1 MIIEGNKVD
10 LMPITYSDIKNK
22 EYMAWLNNKKLLKYS
37 SQRFEKYNFNKLKNF
52 FLLTKKNNNFFYKIL
67 TKNNHFIGTI
77 LCTIDKNHK
86 SGNLGILIGNLKFQS
101 KGYGI
106 DAWSIAIK
114 YLQKKRKLKKIYA
127 GTLSCN
133 KPMLKI
139 FKKSKMTYETRFKK
153 HEIVNKKYYD
163 LIYYSVFTNS

>member
-10 LMPITYSDIKNK
+10 LIPITYSDIKNK
-22 EYMAWLNNKKLLKYS
+22 EYVAWLNNKKLLKYS
-37 SQRFEKYNFNKLKNF
+37 NQRFEKNNFTTLKNF
-52 FLLTKKNNNFFYKIL
+52 FLLSKKNDNFFYKIL
-67 TKNNHFIGTI
+67 TKHNHFIGTI
-77 LCTIDKNHK
+77 QCTIDKNHK
-86 SGNLGILIGNLKFQS
+86 SGNLGILIGNIKFQS
-101 KGYGI
+101 KGYGM
-106 DAWSIAIK
+106 DAWLIAIK
-114 YLQKKRKLKKIYA
+114 HLQKTRKLKKIYA